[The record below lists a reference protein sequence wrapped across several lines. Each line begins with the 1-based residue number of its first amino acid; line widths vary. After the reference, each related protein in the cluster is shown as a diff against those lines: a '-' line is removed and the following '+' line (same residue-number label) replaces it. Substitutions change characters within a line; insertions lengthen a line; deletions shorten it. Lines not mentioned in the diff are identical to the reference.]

1 VLIVVPV
8 ADPGEV
14 TIVVPPLK
22 TSPMS
27 VGPTA
32 VAVGAVGAFARAT
45 GAAIASETMTAVTRA
60 VRLRTV
66 VVVAEEAM

>member
-1 VLIVVPV
+1 MVVPD

-22 TSPMS
+22 VSAIS

-32 VAVGAVGAFARAT
+32 VAGATLAALAPAT
-45 GAAIASETMTAVTRA
+45 GAAIASAVMTAVTKA
-60 VRLRTV
+60 ARLRRV
-66 VVVAEEAM
+66 GVAAAGVI